1 MAEIGKELLNAPF
14 PQLVRTLGVGIA
26 EAQYALDRVSIKI
39 AQLMAGFKVN
49 EDGTLERDETALIVL
64 REGEAGVSLLALGFT
79 PTFYQFVETNIE
91 LKIAI
96 SMKNEQETSAESS
109 VGGVAWTP
117 FGVIAASVN
126 ASYSQKYQY
135 EASGSSE
142 MRTKLVTVPAPAM
155 FESRLKELMNES
167 QISTVQGS
175 LTPPTSV
182 TPPLS
187 HGNEEQQPSHGHED
201 PIIPEEPEVIS

>member
-1 MAEIGKELLNAPF
+1 MANVGRELLNAPF

-39 AQLMAGFKVN
+39 AQLMAGFKAN

-64 REGEAGVSLLALGFT
+64 REGDPGISLLALGFT
-79 PTFYQFVETNIE
+79 PTFYQFVETYIE
-91 LKIAI
+91 LKLAI
-96 SMKNEQETSAESS
+96 SMKTENELKAESS
-109 VGGVAWTP
+109 VTGVAWSP
-117 FGVIAASVN
+117 VGVVAATVN

-142 MRTKLVTVPAPAM
+142 MRTKLVTIPAPAM

-167 QISTVQGS
+167 AMATA
-175 LTPPTSV
+175 LE
-182 TPPLS
+182 
-187 HGNEEQQPSHGHED
+187 N
-201 PIIPEEPEVIS
+201 

>member
-39 AQLMAGFKVN
+39 AQLMAGFKVKD
-49 EDGTLERDETALIVL
+49 DGTLERDETALIVL
-64 REGEAGVSLLALGFT
+64 REGDEGVSLLALGFT
-79 PTFYQFVETNIE
+79 PTFYQFVETYIE
-91 LKIAI
+91 LRLAI
-96 SMKNEQETSAESS
+96 SMKTENQASIETS
-109 VGGVAWTP
+109 VGGVAWSP
-117 FGVIAASVN
+117 FGVVAAAVN

-167 QISTVQGS
+167 QIAQIQ
-175 LTPPTSV
+175 PT
-182 TPPLS
+182 L
-187 HGNEEQQPSHGHED
+187 EEED
-201 PIIPEEPEVIS
+201 ED

>member
-1 MAEIGKELLNAPF
+1 MIQVGRELLNTPF

-39 AQLMAGFKVN
+39 AQLMAGFVLN
-49 EDGTLERDETALIVL
+49 DDGELERDETSLIKL
-64 REGEAGVSLLALGFT
+64 RENDPGVSLLALGFT
-79 PTFYQFVETNIE
+79 PTFYQFVETYIE
-91 LKIAI
+91 LKLAI
-96 SMKNEQETSAESS
+96 SMKSEQETKAETS
-109 VGGVAWTP
+109 VGGVAWSP

-167 QISTVQGS
+167 QIGEIQTDM
-175 LTPPTSV
+175 PPV
-182 TPPLS
+182 P
-187 HGNEEQQPSHGHED
+187 
-201 PIIPEEPEVIS
+201 PEEEE

>member
-1 MAEIGKELLNAPF
+1 MIQVGRELLNAPF

-26 EAQYALDRVSIKI
+26 EAQYALDQVSIKI
-39 AQLMAGFKVN
+39 AQLMSGFKAD
-49 EDGTLERDETALIVL
+49 EDGNLVRDETALIKL
-64 REGEAGVSLLALGFT
+64 REGDPGVSLLTLGFT
-79 PTFYQFVETNIE
+79 PTFYQFVETYIE

-96 SMKNEQETSAESS
+96 SMKTEQETKAESS
-109 VGGVAWTP
+109 VGGVAWAP

-135 EASGSSE
+135 EANGSSE

-167 QISTVQGS
+167 QIAQIQ
-175 LTPPTSV
+175 PT
-182 TPPLS
+182 LD
-187 HGNEEQQPSHGHED
+187 EE
-201 PIIPEEPEVIS
+201 EE